1 MPPASVPRPR
11 GMVGDLRLRPRD
23 ADHTRE
29 AIRVAAQDLFAER
42 GYPGTTVRDVAAHA
56 GISQGLVTR
65 YFGSK
70 ENLFLA
76 ATSTSLNLA
85 EVLIGPLAGL
95 GDRMA
100 GNLVSR
106 WQRTRSDDPLLIL
119 MRAAASRPEAA
130 LALTR
135 FLDREAHRPLFA
147 ALLGY
152 GYSETEAADRTAAIQ
167 AFIMGAVMS
176 ERVLHLTRSATNA
189 RQAPAIPGDDGLPDP
204 DGVRGWVATSIQSL
218 LGTPGRASTASAS

>member
-1 MPPASVPRPR
+1 M
-11 GMVGDLRLRPRD
+11 
-23 ADHTRE
+23 
-29 AIRVAAQDLFAER
+29 AAQDLFAER

-56 GISQGLVTR
+56 GISQGLITR

-85 EVLIGPLAGL
+85 EVLVGPHSGL
-95 GDRMA
+95 GQRMA
-100 GNLVSR
+100 GNLVAR

-130 LALTR
+130 AALTR
-135 FLDREAHRPLFA
+135 FLEREAHQPLFA

-152 GYSETEAADRTAAIQ
+152 GYTHAEAADRTAAVQ

-176 ERVLHLTRSATNA
+176 ERVLHLTRTPETAGRHSVT
-189 RQAPAIPGDDGLPDP
+189 PADDGVSDP
-204 DGVRGWVATSIQSL
+204 EGVRRWLATSIQSL
-218 LGTPGRASTASAS
+218 LGVPTGSNVATGSAVVA

>member
-1 MPPASVPRPR
+1 M
-11 GMVGDLRLRPRD
+11 
-23 ADHTRE
+23 
-29 AIRVAAQDLFAER
+29 AAQDLFAER

-56 GISQGLVTR
+56 GISQGLIAR

-85 EVLIGPLAGL
+85 EILPGTHSGL
-95 GDRMA
+95 GQRMA

-106 WQRTRSDDPLLIL
+106 WQRTSSDDPLLIL

-130 LALTR
+130 VALTR
-135 FLDREAHRPLFA
+135 FLDREAHQPLFA
-147 ALLGY
+147 ALIGY
-152 GYSETEAADRTAAIQ
+152 GYAQADAADRTGAIQ

-176 ERVLHLTRSATNA
+176 ERVLHLTRAEGPIGRRRPT
-189 RQAPAIPGDDGLPDP
+189 PPHGGELGDPE
-204 DGVRGWVATSIQSL
+204 GVRRWLATSIQSL
-218 LGTPGRASTASAS
+218 LGAPG